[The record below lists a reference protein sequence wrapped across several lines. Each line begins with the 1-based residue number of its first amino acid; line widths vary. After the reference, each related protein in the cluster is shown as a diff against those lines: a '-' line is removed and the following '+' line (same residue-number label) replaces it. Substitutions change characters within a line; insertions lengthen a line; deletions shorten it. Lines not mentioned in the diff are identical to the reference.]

1 MKSFGQF
8 LTEAVKTAAST
19 EAKLKG
25 LKGDGHGGWYDS
37 KGNFVAKTIQGKLH
51 YTGGRSAA
59 EEEPPAAKKAAPAP
73 ATPKKKAAPQV
84 APAPKVPQQQPS
96 SVEDSGEV
104 YGTADLQQQTA
115 EIMGEPTSEGVVIVF
130 GRFNPPTVGHQKLL
144 DAASSEA
151 SRSGFDLRIY
161 PSRSV
166 DPKKNPLQPGAK
178 IEYMSKMFSDYS
190 DNIKDDANARTIFDV
205 LLACNNIG
213 YRAVTIV
220 VGQDRLAEF
229 QSLAQKYNG
238 DIYEFE
244 EINVVSA
251 GARDADAEGVE
262 GMSASKMRLAAA
274 EDDFKAFARGI
285 PNIGNMEKKNL
296 FNLLQKQMGISKTE
310 VKAKKSAAKKAEDTA
325 AAKRYT
331 ENEKAK
337 KASEKRRIPQDF
349 GYRRDAGWKES
360 YNLWEI
366 APKLDPFGLRIA
378 YLKEDVFKIG
388 ALVENVNTGL
398 TGRITRRGANYVII
412 QTSENM
418 MFKSWLKD
426 LVEAYDVG
434 TDEYRSYV
442 QKSTPGQSVRKWNAD
457 PIIKPITTGSYWD
470 GKKKKKPE
478 DPSSGPGV
486 KYSDTC
492 KPYKVGKG

>member
-25 LKGDGHGGWYDS
+25 LKGDGHGGWYDQ
-37 KGNFVAKTIQGKLH
+37 KGNFVAKTVQGKLH
-51 YTGGRSAA
+51 YTGGRGAA
-59 EEEPPAAKKAAPAP
+59 EEEPTSKKTK
-73 ATPKKKAAPQV
+73 TPEPNRPQPQAAPQA
-84 APAPKVPQQQPS
+84 APVPKQAQQEPS

-104 YGTADLQQQTA
+104 FGTGDLQQQTA
-115 EIMGEPTSEGVVIVF
+115 EIMGQPESEGAVIVF
-130 GRFNPPTVGHQKLL
+130 GRFNPPTTGHQKLL
-144 DAASSEA
+144 DAAASEA
-151 SRSGFDLRIY
+151 SRQGADLRIY

-178 IEYMSKMFSDYS
+178 IEYMAKMFPDYEES
-190 DNIKDDANARTIFDV
+190 IRDDANAKTIFDV
-205 LLACNNIG
+205 LLACANIG
-213 YRAVTIV
+213 YKTVTIV

-229 QSLAQKYNG
+229 QTLAQKYNG
-238 DIYEFE
+238 DLYEFE

-251 GARDADAEGVE
+251 GARDADAEGIE
-262 GMSASKMRLAAA
+262 GMSASKLRAAA
-274 EDDFKAFARGI
+274 ASGDFKGFVKGI

-296 FNLLQKQMGISKTE
+296 FNLLQKQMGISKKE
-310 VKAKKSAAKKAEDTA
+310 VKKDV
-325 AAKRYT
+325 
-331 ENEKAK
+331 
-337 KASEKRRIPQDF
+337 
-349 GYRRDAGWKES
+349 KE
-360 YNLWEI
+360 WEI

-378 YLKEDVFKIG
+378 YLKEEIFKIG
-388 ALVENVNTGL
+388 SLVENVNTGL
-398 TGRITRRGANYVII
+398 SGRIIRRGANHVIV
-412 QTSENM
+412 QTPEHM
-418 MFKSWLKD
+418 MFKAWLKD

-442 QKSTPGQSVRKWNAD
+442 QKSTPGQSIRKWNSD
-457 PIIKPITTGSYWD
+457 PIIKPITTGSFWD

-486 KYSDTC
+486 KYGDTC